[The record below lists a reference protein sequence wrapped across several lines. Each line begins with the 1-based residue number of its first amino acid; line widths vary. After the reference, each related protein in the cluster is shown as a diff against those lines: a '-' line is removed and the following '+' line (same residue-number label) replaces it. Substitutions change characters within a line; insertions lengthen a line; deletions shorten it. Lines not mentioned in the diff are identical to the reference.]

1 MDGHN
6 EGIMANGREDV
17 GGHNEEVM
25 AEGRGD
31 VDGLEEEV
39 AAVTGEGGVEE
50 IDRSVEREDC
60 IVDEDDVVRSMYLH
74 DDCLPCDQLTW
85 EIMFDKV
92 ENMIGPTTRT
102 QRRMLCLH
110 YLYQPPRKRWK

>member
-1 MDGHN
+1 MGVEEMDGHN
-6 EGIMANGREDV
+6 EEIMANGREDV

-50 IDRSVEREDC
+50 IDRSVEREDRT
-60 IVDEDDVVRSMYLH
+60 VDDDNVVHNIYL
-74 DDCLPCDQLTW
+74 L
-85 EIMFDKV
+85 
-92 ENMIGPTTRT
+92 
-102 QRRMLCLH
+102 
-110 YLYQPPRKRWK
+110 